1 MSEYIRQ
8 SIPAG
13 RSPYPG
19 YRTPPT
25 GGYIP
30 LEKRSVLGDFAI
42 GASIVGTTVML
53 GHFAYDSIWGHFT
66 KQETDL
72 VRFKKIATENF
83 KGKGLRKDMQALLK
97 RPDSSQWLK
106 QTGNVAENT
115 TALLKKGG
123 GHSKD
128 FFKGLWGASGGK
140 WFIFMTTAAALYGG
154 VTSALDTHKKN
165 KRIDA
170 FQARNPHRP
179 RPPSS

>member
-1 MSEYIRQ
+1 M
-8 SIPAG
+8 
-13 RSPYPG
+13 
-19 YRTPPT
+19 
-25 GGYIP
+25 
-30 LEKRSVLGDFAI
+30 

-72 VRFKKIATENF
+72 VRFKKVGAENF
-83 KGKGLRKDMQALLK
+83 KGKGLRTDTKALFK
-97 RPDSSQWLK
+97 RPDSAQLVK
-106 QTGNVAENT
+106 QGGDFAQNT

-140 WFIFMTTAAALYGG
+140 WFVFMATAAALYGG
-154 VTSALDTHKKN
+154 VTSALDTHQNN

-170 FQARNPHRP
+170 FQARNPNRR
-179 RPPSS
+179 RPPS